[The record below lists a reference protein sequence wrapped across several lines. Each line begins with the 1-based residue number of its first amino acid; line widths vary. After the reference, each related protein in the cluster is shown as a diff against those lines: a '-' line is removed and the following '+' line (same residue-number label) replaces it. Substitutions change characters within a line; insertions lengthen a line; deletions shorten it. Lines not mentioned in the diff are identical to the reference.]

1 MKTFKQ
7 FLIERLTESNIS
19 LAKICLDLIKR
30 CYREKKDF
38 IVDEQPT
45 YVMIAFKGTSTFKNI
60 ATDLNMGKDVLDN
73 KGSIW
78 HGFINSYKKNI
89 RPQLLGLKFNKE
101 KQYLFTGHSLGA
113 VYAELA
119 FSEFK
124 TMNNQLF
131 LFAPPSYASREYFQ
145 KLLDENE
152 DPKSKIH
159 VIYTQDSKGT
169 IDPVSRVPFTTKP
182 LLNNYKEYIDVL
194 PTEEESGLLHLNLHR
209 LTTYQ
214 KVISKGEIKSKT
226 S

>member
-7 FLIERLTESNIS
+7 FLTERLTESNIP

-30 CYREKKDF
+30 CYKEKKDF
-38 IVDEQPT
+38 IIDEQST
-45 YVMIAFKGTSTFKNI
+45 YIMIAFKGTSTFKDVTI
-60 ATDLNMGKDVLDN
+60 DLNMGKDVLSN
-73 KGSIW
+73 KGTIW

-89 RPQLLGLKFNKE
+89 RPQLLGLQLNKE
-101 KQYLFTGHSLGA
+101 KQYIFTGHSLGA

-131 LFAPPSYASREYFQ
+131 LFAPPSYASKEYFQ

-152 DPKSKIH
+152 NPKSKIH
-159 VIYTQDSKGT
+159 VIYTQDSKGN
-169 IDPVSRVPFTTKP
+169 IDPVSSVPFTTKP
-182 LLNNYKEYIDVL
+182 LLNNYKEYVDL
-194 PTEEESGLLHLNLHR
+194 LSTEEESSLLHLNLHR
-209 LTTYQ
+209 LTTYE
-214 KVISKGEIKSKT
+214 KVISNGEMMSET